1 MSHEILSMAK
11 AMEPQLIQDR
21 RYLHQN
27 PELSFEEKNTM
38 RYICQR
44 LDKLGI
50 TYQSGIAGTGVLAE
64 IRGKGEGKCLLIR
77 ADMDALPLLEKSDAP
92 YCSTKPGVMHACG
105 HDVHTAVLLS
115 TCEFINKLRDRFF
128 GTVKFAFQPGEET
141 TGGAKPMIDAG
152 VLENPK
158 VDACIALH
166 VDTDLLSGSIRIK
179 SGPAYASPDDFYI
192 TVKGKGG
199 HGAEPQNAIDP
210 ILIASQIVTQ
220 LQSIVS
226 RNIDPFASAV
236 ITIGS
241 IHAGDATNVIPD
253 TAKLAGTARSLDNAT
268 RTFLEKKIE
277 TVVQTVCASF
287 GAEYEYE
294 FQKLFPPLINNEC
307 ISELIAESAV
317 RCLGEENCIKGG
329 MPTMAGED
337 FAYFSQE
344 VPSAL
349 FKLGCRNEAKGI
361 TAPIHNSL
369 FDVDE
374 EAMRYGLAIFA
385 DFALH
390 FLKN

>member
-50 TYQSGIAGTGVLAE
+50 SYQSGIAGTGVLAE

-92 YCSTKPGVMHACG
+92 YCSKKPGVMHACG

-115 TCEFINKLRDRFF
+115 ACELINKLRDRFS
-128 GTVKFAFQPGEET
+128 GTVKLAFQPGEET

-152 VLENPK
+152 ILDNPK

-166 VDTDLLSGSIRIK
+166 VDTDLPSGRIRIK
-179 SGPAYASPDDFYI
+179 SGSAYASPDDFYI

-210 ILIASQIVTQ
+210 ILIAAQIITQ

-236 ITIGS
+236 VTVGS
-241 IHAGDATNVIPD
+241 VHAGDATNVIPD

-268 RTFLEKKIE
+268 RALLEQKIE

-294 FQKLFPPLINNEC
+294 FQKLFPPLINHEI

-329 MPTMAGED
+329 LPTMAGED
-337 FAYFSQE
+337 FAYFSQD

-349 FKLGCRNEAKGI
+349 FKLGCRNETKRI
-361 TAPIHNSL
+361 TATIHNSL

-374 EAMRYGLAIFA
+374 EAMKYGLAIFV

-390 FLKN
+390 FLKC

>member
-38 RYICQR
+38 RYICKR

-50 TYQSGIAGTGVLAE
+50 SYQSGIAVTGVLAE
-64 IRGKGEGKCLLIR
+64 VRGKDQGKCLLIR
-77 ADMDALPLLEKSDAP
+77 ADMDALPLEEKSETS

-105 HDVHTAVLLS
+105 HDVHMAILLS
-115 TCEFINKLRDRFF
+115 ACELINKLRDRFS
-128 GTVKFAFQPGEET
+128 GTVKFVFQPGEET

-152 VLENPK
+152 ILENPK
-158 VDACIALH
+158 VDTCIALH
-166 VDTDLLSGSIRIK
+166 VDTDLPSGSIRIK
-179 SGPAYASPDDFYI
+179 SGSAYASPDDFYI

-210 ILIASQIVTQ
+210 ILIAAQIVTQ

-241 IHAGDATNVIPD
+241 IHAGNATNVIPD

-277 TVVQTVCASF
+277 TIVQTVCASF

-329 MPTMAGED
+329 LPTMAGED

-374 EAMRYGLAIFA
+374 EAMKYGLAIFA